1 MKRVKAACICQT
13 LHFMLKE
20 DMEHNAAVAFARQEV
35 EHYKASLER
44 KHTPV
49 SYTHLDV
56 YKRQSL
62 VGTIIG
68 AFMIGVIA
76 NGMNLLVI
84 PTGPQRVVTGAII
97 VLAVILDVVRKGA
110 SNRAK

>member
-1 MKRVKAACICQT
+1 MNAIA
-13 LHFMLKE
+13 
-20 DMEHNAAVAFARQEV
+20 AAVIGG
-35 EHYKASLER
+35 
-44 KHTPV
+44 V
-49 SYTHLDV
+49 SMSGGEG
-56 YKRQSL
+56 SL

-110 SNRAK
+110 ANKAK